1 MLYRVAL
8 MQTFELESREPQ
20 IAVTHLGVFR
30 VVSLHLH
37 RAKSG
42 TLDRLHAYFSRFTT
56 VLRVQVRPAR
66 LVLLS
71 VVVHQT
77 WCLGLRHGLPLS
89 HQVEKAPRRAGIRL
103 ELQHKFGYS
112 QHSVFFRS
120 NVRVNDRVSIVN
132 GRLVENG
139 FGSNLD
145 VDGDVCFE
153 QIHLARAGRFLHI
166 HGLVEWSTMFGVPL
180 TRNALVRRN

>member
-1 MLYRVAL
+1 
-8 MQTFELESREPQ
+8 
-20 IAVTHLGVFR
+20 VFR

-42 TLDRLHAYFSRFTT
+42 TLDRLHTYFGRSTT

-66 LVLLS
+66 LVFLP
-71 VVVHQT
+71 VAVHQT
-77 WCLGLRHGLPLS
+77 GCLGLRHGLPLS
-89 HQVEKAPRRAGIRL
+89 HQVEKAPRRASIRL
-103 ELQHKFGYS
+103 ELHYEFGDS

-120 NVRVNDRVSIVN
+120 NIRVNDRVSVVN

-145 VDGDVCFE
+145 VDGYVCFE
-153 QIHLARAGRFLHI
+153 SIHLARAGRLLHI
-166 HGLVEWSTMFGVPL
+166 HGVAEWSTMFGVSL
-180 TRNALVRRN
+180 TRDGLVRRD